1 MRALLMVTL
10 CLLATPVWGVTLQ
23 GEVRW
28 KGELHFKETV
38 RVEKGATLRVEPGS
52 SIVFS
57 RGGLEIAGRLVADDC
72 RFRGQGWDGL
82 KLKQA
87 DATTRLVNVT
97 IRGAR
102 TGIFIGGGE
111 PQLEGVTLKDNGIG
125 IELKQKSRASIR
137 NSRFENN
144 NKVGLFIKDDSTPQI
159 ENCLFVANGRYGVY
173 IHHSSPTTF
182 THNHFERNATGL
194 AVSHYGATPVI
205 EACTFDDNEL
215 GVLVDRAALP
225 ELIANRFE
233 NNRTGLKL
241 YRRSDARVSGNRFAQ
256 NDLGLLVSFSSYPQ
270 ISGNDFDANGIALRL
285 EYQSAE
291 WEKQR
296 GAAARAQEVS
306 RQGAFG
312 GQKSSQVNEE
322 QRRARDLDGLVNARG
337 NWWGVAGTHEL
348 QTVEGA
354 CNPSFIDDGRDR
366 PQFEEEGVSYPLDR
380 VDFADWHEQSQY
392 KGNR

>member
-1 MRALLMVTL
+1 MRMLLVVAL
-10 CLLATPVWGVTLQ
+10 CLLATPVWALTLQ

-28 KGELHFKETV
+28 EGELRFDETV
-38 RVEKGATLRVEPGS
+38 RVEKGATLRVAPGT
-52 SIVFS
+52 SIVFT
-57 RGGLEIAGRLVADDC
+57 RGGLEVAGRLIASDC
-72 RFRGQGWDGL
+72 SFRGQGWDGL
-82 KLKQA
+82 QLKQT
-87 DATTRLVNVT
+87 DAETRLVNVT
-97 IRGAR
+97 VRGAR

-111 PQLEGVTLKDNGIG
+111 PQLDGVTLHNNGVG
-125 IELKQKSRASIR
+125 AELKQKSRAAIKGC
-137 NSRFENN
+137 RFENN
-144 NKVGLFIKDDSTPQI
+144 KKVGLFIKDDSTPQI
-159 ENCLFVANGRYGVY
+159 ENCRFMNNGRYGVY

-182 THNHFERNATGL
+182 TGSHFEKNETGL
-194 AVSHYGATPVI
+194 AVSHYGATPLI
-205 EACTFDDNEL
+205 EACTFIDNEL
-215 GVLVDRAALP
+215 GLLVDRAALP
-225 ELIANRFE
+225 ELRGNRFE

-241 YRRSDARVSGNRFAQ
+241 HRRSDARVSGNRFDR
-256 NDLGLLVSFSSYPQ
+256 NDLALLVSFSSYPQ
-270 ISGNDFDANGIALRL
+270 IQGNDFDGNGMALRL
-285 EYQSAE
+285 EYQSAQ
-291 WEKQR
+291 WEKER
-296 GAAARAQEVS
+296 GAAAREQEVS

-380 VDFADWHEQSQY
+380 VDFAAWREQPQY